1 MLILKPIYKPKDKLA
16 EAFISDVIDNYLD
29 GRLKAIKENYAEV
42 VTMIASL
49 LAFQGAA
56 RFKVQKSILTRQQSQ
71 VWDAI
76 RKPLTGILLRR
87 EAGTNEYAVK
97 SEAIPPEVCVVNA
110 TQRGINYRVEGKG
123 VQWTN
128 LLDMEPDL
136 VSLICGVRAAKI
148 ELLSVD
154 LTFEH
159 LLQNKTLPVRWTFN
173 TDLESIPITDEA
185 ITMGDSFA
193 ECLNDLFQR
202 RGYIMGVKRLD
213 GAISLVCAADVV
225 PNLQDL
231 LANLSL
237 RFFQANKLKQV
248 SFPMHISSGGLT
260 SFVHGRPLTQLRMEL
275 AS

>member
-1 MLILKPIYKPKDKLA
+1 MLTLQPIYKPKDALA
-16 EAFISDVIDNYLD
+16 EAYISDLINKYLD
-29 GRLKAIKENYAEV
+29 GRYKPIKDNYEDV
-42 VTMIASL
+42 VTILSSL
-49 LAFQGAA
+49 LAYQGAK
-56 RFKVQKSILTRQQSQ
+56 RFKVQKRLFTKPQALA
-71 VWDAI
+71 WDLI
-76 RKPLTGILLRR
+76 RKGLMGVVLSR
-87 EAGTNEYAVK
+87 ESGSNEYSIKKEAV
-97 SEAIPPEVCVVNA
+97 PPEVYVVNKA
-110 TQRGINYRVEGKG
+110 QRGINYRVEGKG

-159 LLQNKTLPVRWTFN
+159 LLQDKMLPVRWTFN
-173 TDLESIPITDEA
+173 TDLEPIPISDEA
-185 ITMGDSFA
+185 ITLADSFA
-193 ECLNDLFQR
+193 EWLNDLFQR

-213 GAISLVCAADVV
+213 GAISMVCAADVV

-231 LANLSL
+231 LANLTL
-237 RFFQANKLKQV
+237 RFFQDNKLKQV

-260 SFVHGRPLTQLRMEL
+260 SFLHGRPLTQLRMEL